1 MKTKKYSM
9 LAVAMLVFNL
19 AVMISGIFLFPDLY
33 EDIPRGAAIMG
44 IVTVISVA
52 LLVVGLRRKEVSG
65 AARNLLL
72 LSYIVAG
79 LVVFR
84 WLVTIL
90 LFPHGGIMNGA
101 WGSFF

>member
-1 MKTKKYSM
+1 MKTKKYSVM
-9 LAVAMLVFNL
+9 SIAMLVSNL
-19 AVMISGIFLFPDLY
+19 AVIIGGIFLFPDLY

-44 IVTVISVA
+44 IVTVISIV
-52 LLVVGLRRKEVSG
+52 LLVIGLRKKELSG

-72 LSYIVAG
+72 LSYIIAG

-90 LFPHGGIMNGA
+90 LFPHGGIINGA

>member
-9 LAVAMLVFNL
+9 LSVAMLVFNL

-44 IVTVISVA
+44 IVTVISIV
-52 LLVVGLRRKEVSG
+52 LLLIGLRRKEFNG
-65 AARNLLL
+65 ATRNLLF
-72 LSYIVAG
+72 LSYAIAG

-90 LFPHGGIMNGA
+90 LFPHGGFINGA